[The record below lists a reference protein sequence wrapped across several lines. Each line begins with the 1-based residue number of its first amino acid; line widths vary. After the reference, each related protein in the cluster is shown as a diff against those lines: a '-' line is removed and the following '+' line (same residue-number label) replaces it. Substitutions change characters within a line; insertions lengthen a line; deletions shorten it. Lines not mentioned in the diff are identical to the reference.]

1 MILIEDGP
9 KLGRIYAGRR
19 ILGLLVLRD
28 LKVRYSDSTLGYLW
42 SVLEPLLMSL
52 VYWFVFTQILVRKSG
67 EAPYL
72 LFLLSA
78 NLAWTWFNAGVSSNL
93 RALRGEAALIRS
105 TNLPREIWILRI
117 TCSKAVEFMLSLP
130 VVAIVAILYRK
141 SLHGDVVLFPLA
153 FVMEFVLIT
162 GLGLLFAPLSVL
174 VPDVERIVKILLRV
188 MFYLSPVLYGV
199 ADVTTTTKNGTVT
212 HSQVPKAVQNIFGF
226 NPMTGILS
234 LYRSAFFPRELKW
247 HFVAESAV
255 GTLLV
260 FVLGVWVFNRLE
272 SPVLKEI

>member
-1 MILIEDGP
+1 MILVEDGP
-9 KLGRIYAGRR
+9 KLSRIYASRR

-28 LKVRYSDSTLGYLW
+28 LKVRYADSALGYLW

-52 VYWFVFTQILVRKSG
+52 VYWFVFTQILIRKTG

-78 NLAWTWFNAGVSSNL
+78 NLAWTWFAASVSSNL
-93 RALRGEAALIRS
+93 RALRSEAALIRS
-105 TNLPREIWILRI
+105 TNLPRELWILRI
-117 TCSKAVEFMLSLP
+117 TCSKAVEFLFALP

-141 SLHGDVVLFPLA
+141 SLTGDVVLFPLA
-153 FVMEFVLIT
+153 FAMQFVLIT
-162 GLGLLFAPLSVL
+162 GLGLLLAPLAVL
-174 VPDVERIVKILLRV
+174 VPDVERIVKIILRV

-199 ADVTTTTKNGTVT
+199 ADVTTTTKNGQVT
-212 HSQVPKAVQNIFGF
+212 HSQIPKAIQSVFGL
-226 NPMTGILS
+226 NPMSGILS

-260 FVLGVWVFNRLE
+260 FALGVWVFSRLE

>member
-9 KLGRIYAGRR
+9 KLARIYAGRR

-28 LKVRYSDSTLGYLW
+28 LKVRYADSSLGYLW

-52 VYWFVFTQILVRKSG
+52 VYWFVFTQILVRRSG

-117 TCSKAVEFMLSLP
+117 TCSKAVEFLLSLP
-130 VVAIVAILYRK
+130 VVAVVAILYRK

-199 ADVTTTTKNGTVT
+199 ADVATSTKNGQVT
-212 HSQVPKAVQNIFGF
+212 HSQIPKAIQGIFGL
-226 NPMTGILS
+226 NPMAGILS

-255 GTLLV
+255 GTLIV
-260 FVLGVWVFNRLE
+260 FVIGVYVFSRLE